1 MLQNARATAFTVFEL
16 SRKNQTFPSRL
27 GLNGR
32 KIPYIPP
39 FFRDNKFIADF
50 KENSEIFTSF
60 IAEQYSLIDNVNA
73 LPSPFLLIT
82 DKSLSDVDFSKKDI
96 KSIRK
101 LDLSKVHDYKMVST
115 CMPKYCNKSI
125 CKPLYVTFK
134 SCLTQGN
141 ARHWNGNGMVM
152 VKRKCTNVQIKK
164 TRQKVC

>member
-1 MLQNARATAFTVFEL
+1 MVERFLIFHHFFAIINLSLTSKKTVKSLPLSLQNNIRYCEWFV
-16 SRKNQTFPSRL
+16 
-27 GLNGR
+27 
-32 KIPYIPP
+32 
-39 FFRDNKFIADF
+39 
-50 KENSEIFTSF
+50 
-60 IAEQYSLIDNVNA
+60 IDNVSA

-115 CMPKYCNKSI
+115 CMPRYCNKSI

>member
-1 MLQNARATAFTVFEL
+1 M
-16 SRKNQTFPSRL
+16 S
-27 GLNGR
+27 
-32 KIPYIPP
+32 
-39 FFRDNKFIADF
+39 
-50 KENSEIFTSF
+50 
-60 IAEQYSLIDNVNA
+60 A

-164 TRQKVC
+164 TRQNVLKTTDLSLFFQSVVKFLKHDVSVCYRKQPNIRKLIRI

>member
-1 MLQNARATAFTVFEL
+1 MLQNARATAFTVSEL

-32 KIPYIPP
+32 NIPYIPP
-39 FFRDNKFIADF
+39 LFHDNKFIADF

-101 LDLSKVHDYKMVST
+101 LDLSKAHDYKMVST

-125 CKPLYVTFK
+125 CRPLYVTFK

-141 ARHWNGNGMVM
+141 ARHFTIGM

>member
-60 IAEQYSLIDNVNA
+60 IAEQYSL
-73 LPSPFLLIT
+73 L
-82 DKSLSDVDFSKKDI
+82 
-96 KSIRK
+96 
-101 LDLSKVHDYKMVST
+101 
-115 CMPKYCNKSI
+115 
-125 CKPLYVTFK
+125 
-134 SCLTQGN
+134 
-141 ARHWNGNGMVM
+141 
-152 VKRKCTNVQIKK
+152 
-164 TRQKVC
+164 